1 MNDHSAPMRPDK
13 TILVCKHN
21 GREVGRIP
29 ATARTA
35 EIYLEE
41 MALHYKDLVVE
52 YIHDE
57 NADLIALFKGPCPEF
72 DW

>member
-1 MNDHSAPMRPDK
+1 MTSEPMRPEQ
-13 TILVCKHN
+13 TILVCRHN

-41 MALHYKDLVVE
+41 MALHYKHMVVE
-52 YIHDE
+52 YEYDE
-57 NADLIALFKGPCPEF
+57 NADLIALFKNKPPTHS
-72 DW
+72 W